1 MALVTVVANAA
12 RILRMKDEPDFYDY
26 SAYILSLG
34 ELTIV
39 GLPGEPFTA
48 LGLSVESAIPSD
60 KTVIV
65 SLVNYKTTYF
75 PTTEAYSEGGYEV
88 ATTSVG
94 SGTAEVI
101 YETVKNE
108 YKKMKPTN

>member
-12 RILRMKDEPDFYDY
+12 RILRMKDEPNYYDY
-26 SAYILSLG
+26 SVYLLSLG
-34 ELTIV
+34 DLTFV

-48 LGLSVESAIPSD
+48 LGLSVESVIPSD

-75 PTTEAYSEGGYEV
+75 PTTQAYSEGGYEV

-94 SGTAEVI
+94 PGTAEI
-101 YETVKNE
+101 LAETVKTEFEKLNQ
-108 YKKMKPTN
+108 TN